1 MDVARQNIAGA
12 HAAIKFRVERDQSR
26 KDVVAE
32 IEFNIARDPDR
43 NHAHPVL
50 EHALRER
57 NPANSAQNSKMRR
70 SLNPRFRSIGRET
83 HHQRLGYGKRI
94 LDRQRA
100 ESQCECAP
108 VSPKIRPLEAE
119 GTLHIPAHSAKVFA
133 HSSANNLRPSRLCH
147 QPWAVK

>member
-70 SLNPRFRSIGRET
+70 SLNPRFRASVA
-83 HHQRLGYGKRI
+83 KRTTSGWDTESGS
-94 LDRQRA
+94 LTASALSPSANARRYRQRY
-100 ESQCECAP
+100 
-108 VSPKIRPLEAE
+108 
-119 GTLHIPAHSAKVFA
+119 GH
-133 HSSANNLRPSRLCH
+133 
-147 QPWAVK
+147 